1 MVKLWKFFHQRTK
14 IWLQKMSMIRHTALF
29 IWYRHVIYPYSITP
43 WQTSFNVKENEYK
56 SIIIFQAIYYIGLNH
71 TVLTLFLQTI
81 DNIFYP
87 NISYEQT
94 DHENPVGV
102 QSTLK
107 IYVEVYEYFVEMTE
121 DVFVKK
127 ISQGPEKY
135 KYMTFNIMYICI
147 YIFISIKS

>member
-1 MVKLWKFFHQRTK
+1 MTNFVQCKRKRIQ
-14 IWLQKMSMIRHTALF
+14 
-29 IWYRHVIYPYSITP
+29 IYHNISSHLLYWFKSYSI
-43 WQTSFNVKENEYK
+43 NV
-56 SIIIFQAIYYIGLNH
+56 
-71 TVLTLFLQTI
+71 TFLQTI
-81 DNIFYP
+81 DNIFYL

-147 YIFISIKS
+147 YIFIWIKS